1 MNTNV
6 IPMQKDH
13 ARELRRMRGEFIRAL
28 IEDDD
33 RSARY
38 VAIQIG
44 LNPTSMGERLK
55 GKSPFLA
62 DELEGV
68 ARALKLDP
76 VKLYAD
82 YISVGPAGIEPTTST
97 VESGRFDNPIVSLSE
112 WRARESPGSR
122 GGMILAR
129 LSQAS
134 ITSA

>member
-6 IPMQKDH
+6 IPMQKDQ
-13 ARELRRMRGEFIRAL
+13 ACELRRMRGEFIRAL
-28 IEDDD
+28 IEADD

-38 VAIQIG
+38 VANQIG

-68 ARALKLDP
+68 ARALKIDP

-82 YISVGPAGIEPTTST
+82 YISVGLGGLEPPAST
-97 VESGRFDNPIVSLSE
+97 VESPRFNNPVASLAE
-112 WRARESPGSR
+112 RRA
-122 GGMILAR
+122 MKA
-129 LSQAS
+129 AC
-134 ITSA
+134 